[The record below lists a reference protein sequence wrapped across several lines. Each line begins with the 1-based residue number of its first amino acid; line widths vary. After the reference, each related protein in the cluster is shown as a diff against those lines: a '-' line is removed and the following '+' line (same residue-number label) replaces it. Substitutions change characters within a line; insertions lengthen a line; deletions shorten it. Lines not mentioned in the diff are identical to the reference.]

1 MKPIGKIRTRS
12 RRRFRRHL
20 RVRKKVVGTADRPR
34 LAVFRSLKHI
44 YAQLIDD
51 ELGHTIASA
60 SDVEKSVSSE
70 KTGKTAIGFAVGK
83 QLGERAREKGVSKVV
98 FDRAGYPYHGRV
110 KAVANGARDAGLE
123 F

>member
-1 MKPIGKIRTRS
+1 MKPIGNINNRAK
-12 RRRFRRHL
+12 RRFRRHL
-20 RVRKKVVGTADRPR
+20 RVRKKVIGSADRPR

-51 ELGHTIASA
+51 ENGRTIAA
-60 SDVEKSVSSE
+60 ACDVEKSLKE
-70 KTGKTAIGFAVGK
+70 GATGKVAYGFAVGK
-83 QLGERAREKGVSKVV
+83 QLGERAKELGVIKVV

-110 KAVANGARDAGLE
+110 KAVAEGARDAGLE